1 MLFRTIAVVALCATT
16 PALAEPQSFKLDPQH
31 TNVMWGISHFGYSKM
46 LGRFNVIEG
55 SFTLDE
61 QNVGNSKVD
70 VSIKT
75 DSVDTKVPQ
84 LDTHLKSPDFFNA
97 AAHPTITF
105 KSTSASKTGEK
116 TGKLTGDLT
125 INGVTKPV
133 TLDVTLNK
141 LAPHPVPAMKGV
153 LNAGFS
159 ATAKLNRHDFNVSYG
174 RGAIG
179 DEVTL
184 LIEAEG
190 QKM

>member
-1 MLFRTIAVVALCATT
+1 MLLRTIVALALLSA
-16 PALAEPQSFKLDPQH
+16 PALAEPQSFKIDAAH
-31 TNVMWGISHFGYSKM
+31 TNVMWGVTHFGYSKM
-46 LGRFNVIEG
+46 LGRFNAIEG
-55 SFTLDE
+55 NFTFDE
-61 QNVGNSKVD
+61 QNVAGSKVD

-75 DSVDTKVPQ
+75 DSVDTKVAQ

-97 AAHPTITF
+97 AAHPAITF

-133 TLDVTLNK
+133 TLDVTFNK

-153 LNAGFS
+153 LNVGFS

-174 RGAIG
+174 KGAIG

-184 LIEAEG
+184 WIEVEG

>member
-1 MLFRTIAVVALCATT
+1 MLSRTIAVLALCAT

-31 TNVMWGISHFGYSKM
+31 TNVMWGVSHFGYSKM
-46 LGRFNVIEG
+46 IGRFNAIEG

-61 QNVGNSKVD
+61 QNVGNSKVE

-75 DSVDTKVPQ
+75 DSVDTKVAQ

-97 AAHPTITF
+97 AAHPAITF

-116 TGKLTGDLT
+116 SGKLTGDLM
-125 INGVTKPV
+125 INGVTKPI
-133 TLDVTLNK
+133 TLDVAFNK

-159 ATAKLNRHDFNVSYG
+159 ATGELNRHDFNVSYG

-184 LIEAEG
+184 WIEAEG